1 MIITG
6 LLDMKRFPYD
16 HLHAKPGAVIAW
28 AEMNISFK
36 ELTQEINI
44 LKYFKNPAEKTK
56 EILGI
61 VKYCLIL
68 GIDSYHNATA
78 DWPGWLTDDS

>member
-6 LLDMKRFPYD
+6 LLDMKKFPYD
-16 HLHAKPGAVIAW
+16 HLHSKPGAVIAW
-28 AEMNISFK
+28 TEMSISLN
-36 ELTQEINI
+36 ELTWEINS
-44 LKYFKNPAEKTK
+44 LKYFKNPGEKTK

-68 GIDSYHNATA
+68 GIDSYRNATA
-78 DWPGWLTDDS
+78 DWLGWLTDES